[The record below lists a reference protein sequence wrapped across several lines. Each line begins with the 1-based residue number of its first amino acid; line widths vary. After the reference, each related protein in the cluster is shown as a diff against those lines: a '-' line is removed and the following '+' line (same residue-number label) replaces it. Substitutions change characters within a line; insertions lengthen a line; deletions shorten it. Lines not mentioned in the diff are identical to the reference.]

1 MDAEHLRKQE
11 LEEIEARKRARWAR
25 KLVLEKKA
33 DFLGTDAH
41 RTCHRPP
48 SAERGLNWLYENV
61 ERGYAEAIAW
71 GNAQKCLCV

>member
-1 MDAEHLRKQE
+1 MDAEYLRKQE
-11 LEEIEARKRARWAR
+11 LEEIEARKRAPRAR

-48 SAERGLNWLYENV
+48 SAERD
-61 ERGYAEAIAW
+61 YAEVIAW
-71 GNAQKCLCV
+71 GNAQKFLCV